1 MNHVNWVQQS
11 EDYKTEYH
19 VLKWKSSHF
28 HEPYARRNT
37 GDMPKQPTGA
47 AAAAA
52 EEMKTEA
59 EGLVLGL
66 ADKRKSGTRPG
77 FGIGDRL
84 GQGVAGEDRGRDGV
98 SISAQG
104 TRQQNAAG
112 QTRDAVQAVG
122 QTRDAV
128 QVAGQ
133 TAEQLVQIQAAETV
147 APTTERASL
156 SVEEKEEQANRENT
170 TVAET
175 GQGNIRNRLKE
186 SARRL
191 QEAYQRQK
199 EKAAKLLPLKQV
211 KEEKPKEK
219 AKGTRMADREAMLSM
234 QAENH
239 YLLDSYDHTGNY
251 SMLGK

>member
-1 MNHVNWVQQS
+1 
-11 EDYKTEYH
+11 
-19 VLKWKSSHF
+19 
-28 HEPYARRNT
+28 
-37 GDMPKQPTGA
+37 MPKQPSSA
-47 AAAAA
+47 AAAATA

-66 ADKRKSGTRPG
+66 SDKRGSGTRPG
-77 FGIGDRL
+77 FGMGEYL
-84 GQGVAGEDRGRDGV
+84 AQGVSGEDRGRDGV

-104 TRQQNAAG
+104 TREQNAAV
-112 QTRDAVQAVG
+112 QAQIAVQSASRTAVQA
-122 QTRDAV
+122 A
-128 QVAGQ
+128 
-133 TAEQLVQIQAAETV
+133 QIQAAETV
-147 APTTERASL
+147 AASPANEPLSAEAEEER
-156 SVEEKEEQANRENT
+156 ANRENT

-175 GQGNIRNRLKE
+175 GRGNIRNRLKE
-186 SARRL
+186 SAKRL

-199 EKAAKLLPLKQV
+199 EKAAKLLPLKQI

-239 YLLDSYDHTGNY
+239 YLLDSYDQNGNY

>member
-28 HEPYARRNT
+28 HEPYARRNA

-112 QTRDAVQAVG
+112 QIRDVVQA
-122 QTRDAV
+122 
-128 QVAGQ
+128 AGQ
-133 TAEQLVQIQAAETV
+133 MAGRTAEQLVQIQAAETV
-147 APTTERASL
+147 APTTERAPL
-156 SVEEKEEQANRENT
+156 SVEEKEERANRENT

-175 GQGNIRNRLKE
+175 GRGNIRNRLKE

-199 EKAAKLLPLKQV
+199 EKAAKIPLRQIKQ
-211 KEEKPKEK
+211 EKTKDR
-219 AKGTRMADREAMLSM
+219 AKQGTRAADREEMLSM

>member
-112 QTRDAVQAVG
+112 QIRDV
-122 QTRDAV
+122 V

-147 APTTERASL
+147 APTTERAPL

-175 GQGNIRNRLKE
+175 GQGNIRNRLQE
-186 SARRL
+186 SAKRL

-219 AKGTRMADREAMLSM
+219 AKGTRAADREAMLAM

-239 YLLDSYDHTGNY
+239 YLLDSYDHNGNY
-251 SMLGK
+251 STLGK

>member
-37 GDMPKQPTGA
+37 GDMPKHPTGA
-47 AAAAA
+47 AAVAA

-112 QTRDAVQAVG
+112 QIRDV
-122 QTRDAV
+122 V

-147 APTTERASL
+147 APTTESAPL
-156 SVEEKEEQANRENT
+156 SVEEKEERANRENT

-175 GQGNIRNRLKE
+175 GRGNIRNRLQE
-186 SARRL
+186 SAKRL

-219 AKGTRMADREAMLSM
+219 AKGTRVADREAMLSM

-239 YLLDSYDHTGNY
+239 YLLDSYDHNGNY
-251 SMLGK
+251 STLGK